1 MAGGVYVK
9 IRDLP
14 QYHKTIVAAIAKYPN
29 KRAKAL
35 SKVLLTDYGLAV
47 KWGTLY
53 DYAIRHNLW
62 SSANPTTVPA
72 MPSETT
78 AAIATDTI

>member
-1 MAGGVYVK
+1 MQ

-14 QYHKTIVAAIAKYPN
+14 HYHSTIVAAIAKYPN
-29 KRAKAL
+29 KRAKSL

-47 KWGTLY
+47 KWATLY

-72 MPSETT
+72 MPPDTT
-78 AAIATDTI
+78 AAMATDTI

>member
-1 MAGGVYVK
+1 MK

-14 QYHKTIVAAIAKYPN
+14 QYHKTIVDAIAKYPN
-29 KRAKAL
+29 KQAKSL

-78 AAIATDTI
+78 AAIATDII